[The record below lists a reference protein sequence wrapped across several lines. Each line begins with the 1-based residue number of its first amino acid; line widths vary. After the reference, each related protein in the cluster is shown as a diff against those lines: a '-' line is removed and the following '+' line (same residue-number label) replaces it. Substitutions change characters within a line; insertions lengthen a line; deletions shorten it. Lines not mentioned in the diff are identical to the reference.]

1 MCQVKNTNFLL
12 QSDHG
17 DKRFTCA
24 FYKPKKSE
32 EKISDRYSRISQ
44 SNWKCLGEVD
54 STKLTK
60 SEESAKNYNCFSS
73 FIKHP
78 ENYPSTYSDTFS
90 PVVSV

>member
-32 EKISDRYSRISQ
+32 EKGI
-44 SNWKCLGEVD
+44 
-54 STKLTK
+54 
-60 SEESAKNYNCFSS
+60 
-73 FIKHP
+73 P
-78 ENYPSTYSDTFS
+78 ELVKATGN
-90 PVVSV
+90 VR